1 MRHNDKTN
9 NNSALGL
16 DVGTS
21 RICLAQRA
29 GEEFQY
35 ETQLNAFVNIPFSK
49 MTEGVLKKG
58 KVPHTVSGAEIV
70 VHGNESDR
78 FADLLNME
86 TRRTMSRGVLN
97 PAEPD
102 SLSMIRKIVESLLDP
117 SKDRQK
123 LCFTVPAAPLGAEE
137 NLTYHEATIRQILV
151 ELGYEVKSINEGLA
165 VVYSEL
171 ESSNYT
177 GIGVS
182 CGGGLCNVCLAYLS
196 VPVLSFSIPKAGD
209 YIDTNTATV
218 TGERANRVR
227 IAKEDSFHL
236 NGFFADKLQQVLGV
250 YYDEMIQS
258 VVNGMKQAFS
268 NSRSL
273 PKSGRNLPI
282 ILSGGTALPEG
293 FRDRFEKIF
302 REAELP
308 ITATEIRMADDP
320 LHTSAKGALVA
331 ALADL

>member
-137 NLTYHEATIRQILV
+137 NLTYHEATIRQILSDM
-151 ELGYEVKSINEGLA
+151 GYEVKSINEGLA

-177 GIGVS
+177 GIGIS

-209 YIDTNTATV
+209 YIDNSAATV
-218 TGERANRVR
+218 TGERANRIR
-227 IAKEDSFHL
+227 LMKEQSFHV
-236 NGFFADKLQQVLGV
+236 NGHFTDKLQQALNV
-250 YYDEMIQS
+250 YYEDMIQS
-258 VVNGMKQAFS
+258 LVDGLRNTFQSAVNV
-268 NSRSL
+268 
-273 PKSGRNLPI
+273 PK
-282 ILSGGTALPEG
+282 
-293 FRDRFEKIF
+293 
-302 REAELP
+302 
-308 ITATEIRMADDP
+308 
-320 LHTSAKGALVA
+320 
-331 ALADL
+331 